1 MHNQASAYPP
11 TLEFATGQ
19 EEIQPGSTGQ
29 EFSKPQ
35 PSTSGFSDAA
45 VTGAYKCPPEPDNVD
60 FEFPQS
66 DTELSDDQ
74 PVSDEGELS
83 SDNLEK
89 PELTEDDIPGNSQ
102 IHQIIYGL
110 ESYSIF

>member
-1 MHNQASAYPP
+1 MHTQASAYPP
-11 TLEFATGQ
+11 TQEFATGQ

-29 EFSKPQ
+29 EF
-35 PSTSGFSDAA
+35 T

-74 PVSDEGELS
+74 PESDEGELS

-89 PELTEDDIPGNSQ
+89 PELTEDDITGNSQ

-110 ESYSIF
+110 ESYSTF